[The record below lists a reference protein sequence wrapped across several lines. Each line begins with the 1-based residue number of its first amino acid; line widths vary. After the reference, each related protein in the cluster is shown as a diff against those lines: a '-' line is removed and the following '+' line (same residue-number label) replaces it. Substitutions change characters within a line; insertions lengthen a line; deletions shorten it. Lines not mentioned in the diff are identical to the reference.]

1 MLALSILSLFG
12 SFSSMSVLITTVVEV
27 LIQFWIFYLTY
38 KAHNI
43 WNKNKNVASSDL
55 QHAYETSD
63 VSCKLF

>member
-12 SFSSMSVLITTVVEV
+12 SFSSSSVLITAIVEL
-27 LIQFWIFYLTY
+27 LIQIWIFYLTY
-38 KAHNI
+38 KAHSI
-43 WNKNKNVASSDL
+43 WSKNKNIASSDL

>member
-43 WNKNKNVASSDL
+43 WNKNKNVASSYL